1 MRWVAADVSQ
11 CNHGQILDFGCL
23 IRKIAAD
30 DFLSLEYPPAIK
42 RVYHPPVIADSPIST
57 FDYHRAI
64 RDFGTAWWPGTVAL
78 AEGLVA
84 FSFSASVLPKTNG
97 FSRKAGRGCR
107 APPQSSIKWS
117 NGNFIQK
124 NDKKWVGYSRVSTG
138 RQSPL
143 HRISFPPWC
152 FRCCHRCLEPRA
164 EGLQIQESSWWNC
177 SFIRPYRIRS
187 RGIFW

>member
-1 MRWVAADVSQ
+1 M
-11 CNHGQILDFGCL
+11 

-84 FSFSASVLPKTNG
+84 FSFSASVLQRRMDSLAKLDEA
-97 FSRKAGRGCR
+97 AGPLPSP
-107 APPQSSIKWS
+107 AS
-117 NGNFIQK
+117 NGQMEILSKKMTK
-124 NDKKWVGYSRVSTG
+124 NG
-138 RQSPL
+138 
-143 HRISFPPWC
+143 
-152 FRCCHRCLEPRA
+152 
-164 EGLQIQESSWWNC
+164 
-177 SFIRPYRIRS
+177 
-187 RGIFW
+187 